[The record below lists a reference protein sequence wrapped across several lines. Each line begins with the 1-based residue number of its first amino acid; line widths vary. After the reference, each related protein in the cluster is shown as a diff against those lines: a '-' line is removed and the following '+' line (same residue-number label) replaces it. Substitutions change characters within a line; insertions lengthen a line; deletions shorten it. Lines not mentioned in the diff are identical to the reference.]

1 MEQQYH
7 LKKIKTFNGRE
18 GGGYEAEIYLGKKKV
33 AHALNEGNGGCDFF
47 HFINKEDEQPFVE
60 FCKRWYQTSAAK
72 AEFEK
77 LTAHYGTDA
86 GDYGTSY
93 AMEAW
98 VSDFLDARETEKTL
112 KRWSKTKTPFRLVG
126 DDPGNWRT
134 VNAPISAEV
143 VTWIRNK
150 YGDQVETIYSEAS
163 LQSSA
168 HVAPPP
174 ACATKVPSAAYNF

>member
-7 LKKIKTFNGRE
+7 LKKVKTFNGME
-18 GGGYEAEIYLGKKKV
+18 GGGYEADVYLGKKKI
-33 AHALNEGNGGCDFF
+33 AHAFNEGSGGCDHLHFF
-47 HFINKEDEQPFVE
+47 DRADRAPFEAFVVA
-60 FCKRWYQTSAAK
+60 WYETSTAK
-72 AEFEK
+72 TEWQK
-77 LTAHYGTDA
+77 LTEQYG
-86 GDYGTSY
+86 GDPNASNDFK
-93 AMEAW
+93 MESW
-98 VSDFLDARETEKTL
+98 IGSIIDRMEEEKWL
-112 KRWSKTKTPFRLVG
+112 KRNSKTKTPFRLVG

-143 VTWIRNK
+143 ATWIRNK
-150 YGDQVETIYSEAS
+150 YGDQVETIYGEAS

>member
-7 LKKIKTFNGRE
+7 LKKVKTFNGME
-18 GGGYEAEIYLGKKKV
+18 GGGYEAEIYLGKKKI
-33 AHALNEGNGGCDFF
+33 AHAFNEGSGGCDHI
-47 HFINKEDEQPFVE
+47 HFVDRADRAPFEAFVVAWFE
-60 FCKRWYQTSAAK
+60 TSDAK
-72 AEFEK
+72 A
-77 LTAHYGTDA
+77 LWYG
-86 GDYGTSY
+86 GDLNP
-93 AMEAW
+93 APDDKMEAW
-98 VSDFLDARETEKTL
+98 IDSIVDRMEEEKWLKRNSKNKTL
-112 KRWSKTKTPFRLVG
+112 FRLVG
-126 DDPGNWRT
+126 DAPYNWRT
-134 VNAPISAEV
+134 VTTPISAKV